1 MLGLLAAITV
11 VACELTE
18 FPVINVIIW
27 PRIKMQIWLSQL
39 LSNLWSGLT
48 LWSIVLKKID
58 FGFEEYTVPTAV
70 CNSVK

>member
-1 MLGLLAAITV
+1 MLGLLAAITI

-39 LSNLWSGLT
+39 LSNL
-48 LWSIVLKKID
+48 
-58 FGFEEYTVPTAV
+58 
-70 CNSVK
+70 